1 MKKGHAK
8 YDRGNID
15 YSENGL
21 AGTWH
26 PDQSPLTSDE
36 AATVSALLDAVTL
49 TASMAFAGSLGA
61 MPVGLWG
68 SRPAWLLYLSHE
80 GPLSSH

>member
-1 MKKGHAK
+1 MTGATLIIMT
-8 YDRGNID
+8 G
-15 YSENGL
+15 

-26 PDQSPLTSDE
+26 LDWSPLTSDE
-36 AATVSALLDAVTL
+36 AATVLAFLNAVTL
-49 TASMAFAGSLGA
+49 TASMALVGSLCA

-68 SRPAWLLYLSHE
+68 SRPAWFLYSSHE